1 MGPWIENI
9 PTIIPSLSSSNSNQP
24 TPFSPRVPQPSTKP
38 KERSLLHQ
46 YLKQH
51 ITQNHLQNQKNGR
64 RSSSSATTNRR
75 AGALNVTGG
84 EPPAVHPDPAGRPFR
99 RAPHPQDD
107 LPDGGVRA
115 AEPPVLRHGGLPL
128 RHPIRLTTF
137 QSFTV
142 FILEVSRSPAF
153 LIDHTIMNP
162 HYTPTTASV
171 NLEIP
176 VEDPE
181 EGAFGV
187 GGNEGVVAGG
197 FVLFFP
203 NYSTFLAKPGFYVE
217 DLFVRE
223 CYRRRGLGR
232 MLLGAVAA
240 QAVKMGYGRVEWV
253 VLDWNVNAIRFYEEM
268 GAEVLGDWRVCRL
281 TGEALL
287 GYGQGHRN

>member
-1 MGPWIENI
+1 MAAAAAPPPPPTAAPEPSMLPAENHPLFTRI
-9 PTIIPSLSSSNSNQP
+9 RLAVPSDVPHIHKMIYQMAAFERLSHQCSATEASLSA
-24 TPFSPRVPQPSTKP
+24 TLFASPP
-38 KERSLLHQ
+38 
-46 YLKQH
+46 
-51 ITQNHLQNQKNGR
+51 
-64 RSSSSATTNRR
+64 
-75 AGALNVTGG
+75 
-84 EPPAVHPDPAGRPFR
+84 
-99 RAPHPQDD
+99 
-107 LPDGGVRA
+107 
-115 AEPPVLRHGGLPL
+115 
-128 RHPIRLTTF
+128 F

-187 GGNEGVVAGG
+187 GGNEGVVVGG

>member
-1 MGPWIENI
+1 MAAAAASPPP
-9 PTIIPSLSSSNSNQP
+9 PTAAPEPSMVPAERQALFTRIRLADPSDVAHIHKMIYQMAEFERLSHQCSATEASLSA
-24 TPFSPRVPQPSTKP
+24 TLFASPP
-38 KERSLLHQ
+38 
-46 YLKQH
+46 
-51 ITQNHLQNQKNGR
+51 
-64 RSSSSATTNRR
+64 
-75 AGALNVTGG
+75 
-84 EPPAVHPDPAGRPFR
+84 
-99 RAPHPQDD
+99 
-107 LPDGGVRA
+107 
-115 AEPPVLRHGGLPL
+115 
-128 RHPIRLTTF
+128 F

-142 FILEVSRSPAF
+142 FILEVSRSPSSF
-153 LIDHTIMNP
+153 LIDNSTNNNP
-162 HYTPTTASV
+162 HYTPTMASV

-187 GGNEGVVAGG
+187 GGNGGVVVGG

-240 QAVKMGYGRVEWV
+240 QAVRMGYGRVEWV

-281 TGEALL
+281 TGEPLL
-287 GYGQGHRN
+287 GYAQDHRN